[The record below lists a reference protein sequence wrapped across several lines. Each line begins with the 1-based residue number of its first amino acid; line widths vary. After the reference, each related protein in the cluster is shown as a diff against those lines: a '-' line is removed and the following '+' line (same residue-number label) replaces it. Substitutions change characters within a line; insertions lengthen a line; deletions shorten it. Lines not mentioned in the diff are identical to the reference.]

1 MIANVLPIGIS
12 GQQPVTRPK
21 ALISMLVGM
30 CGLVLAMFISLEAS
44 RAREYI
50 ATNGVVVS
58 SEVEIFVQGRF
69 NLHTPVVL
77 YNYTVNGVNYENDAY
92 DPMRE
97 DGTESWA
104 NSIAQRYPVGR
115 RCTVYFDPE
124 SPSDSVLMKNAVS
137 RSWYLAAISGIIGVA
152 CSACG
157 WIGWRSTAD

>member
-1 MIANVLPIGIS
+1 M
-12 GQQPVTRPK
+12 TRPK

-30 CGLVLAMFISLEAS
+30 CGLVLALFMSLEAS
-44 RAREYI
+44 RAHEYA
-50 ATNGVVVS
+50 ATNGVVIS
-58 SEVEIFVQGRF
+58 SEVESFVQGRF
-69 NLHTPVVL
+69 NLHTPIVL

-97 DGTESWA
+97 DGTKRWA
-104 NSIAQRYPVGR
+104 NSIAEQYPVGG

-124 SPSDSVLMKNAVS
+124 SPSASVLTKGAVS
-137 RSWYLAAISGIIGVA
+137 RSWYLAAISGIVGVG